1 MEPIWLKHYP
11 HGVPH
16 TLELD
21 PGLSLVDWIETALAR
36 WGNRPAF
43 TNMGR
48 TLSFAEVDELTQK
61 FAAYLQAEAG
71 LQQGDR
77 VALML
82 PNLLQYPIALLGC
95 LRAGMVAVN
104 VNPLYTAREL
114 KHQLRDSGAKAIV
127 IFSGSAHVLAEVIS
141 ETEIEHVVITN
152 VGDLLPAP
160 KRQLVNLYVRY
171 IRRSVRPYH
180 LPMAQSFD
188 QALACAADRY
198 VRPEQMQGSDLA
210 ALQYTG
216 GTTGVAKG
224 AMLSHGNLL
233 ANVAQLMG
241 DKTLLVIE
249 SPYLPTVIEKGRF
262 ENISYAHLNHFTTR
276 AIDCMCA
283 PLGIGIG
290 SVDLVDTDGGSF
302 VAYLRKGTV
311 TPDGILDSVTGD
323 DLQRFLVRMQQNGDR
338 IRDALSGFSPNE
350 VVGYGAGAK
359 GPFLV
364 SLYEL
369 GPMLHAVVDDNVSF
383 HDQYLAGT
391 GTRIVPSSVLEDDA
405 VKAVLILAPTHADS
419 ILASL
424 PAGKTAINII

>member
-1 MEPIWLKHYP
+1 MTSTRETGECLACGTSTKMFHVGSAAVGGQKSASYDESVAAKRFDHDLLFCPSCTLTRYAPNAGVDEILDDFYKSQPSTYGLLPPADAYLTSLAKRICEQADSSGAVLEIGCNDGALLCEFKTKHAHEVIGVEPSRGFQDIW
-11 HGVPH
+11 
-16 TLELD
+16 D
-21 PGLSLVDWIETALAR
+21 QRGLSVINGFFSADVIPELQ
-36 WGNRPAF
+36 
-43 TNMGR
+43 GR
-48 TLSFAEVDELTQK
+48 E
-61 FAAYLQAEAG
+61 
-71 LQQGDR
+71 
-77 VALML
+77 
-82 PNLLQYPIALLGC
+82 IA
-95 LRAGMVAVN
+95 
-104 VNPLYTAREL
+104 
-114 KHQLRDSGAKAIV
+114 AIV
-127 IFSGSAHVLAEVIS
+127 IRHVL
-141 ETEIEHVVITN
+141 EHI
-152 VGDLLPAP
+152 
-160 KRQLVNLYVRY
+160 
-171 IRRSVRPYH
+171 
-180 LPMAQSFD
+180 
-188 QALACAADRY
+188 ADP
-198 VRPEQMQGSDLA
+198 VD
-210 ALQYTG
+210 
-216 GTTGVAKG
+216 
-224 AMLSHGNLL
+224 LL